1 MGRPRGR
8 RPYPWRVP
16 FATQPPATTASAERA
31 GDVVR
36 VVRDAGELDA
46 LRDALLADAGAEP
59 LPDVDILRAVV
70 QTRDEVRH
78 PHVLVLERDGRTAAV
93 LLARL
98 EEARLAARFGYWT
111 LFRPR
116 LRSLTVATNAGA
128 GSDADQA
135 TLVHHLFGALRRG
148 EADVVQLQHAPVGS
162 ALHAAA
168 LAAAP
173 GWARQRFVP
182 RTAHWVIDVP
192 PTAEELHKAIPKSV
206 RDNLRRYSRKLA
218 REYGDRLEIRCY
230 EAPEHLDALLR
241 DVEAVA
247 AASYQRGL
255 GAGFDGSR
263 DAAFVRM
270 ALTDGWFRAWVLYLD
285 GQPCAFETG
294 YVSGTSVVIAAKGFD
309 PEHGRRHVGKV
320 LQLHILEAVSADP
333 VLRTVDFGFGDAEYK
348 QRLANRSWTDVD
360 LVVYGRT
367 PRGVFALIGRTAIL
381 AADRLGRRAAD
392 AFAGEGRLAGLKRRW
407 RSARTPAS

>member
-1 MGRPRGR
+1 L
-8 RPYPWRVP
+8 RVP
-16 FATQPPATTASAERA
+16 SATQTTATTTSGQRG

-36 VVRDAGELDA
+36 VVRDAAELDA
-46 LRDALLADAGAEP
+46 LREALLSDLGSGP
-59 LPDVDILRAVV
+59 LPDLDILRAVV
-70 QTRDEVRH
+70 ETRDDVRH
-78 PHVLVLERDGRTAAV
+78 PHVLLLERDGRTAAV

-98 EEARLAARFGYWT
+98 EEGALPARVGYWT

-116 LRSLTVATNAGA
+116 VRSLTVATNAGA
-128 GSDADQA
+128 GADADQA
-135 TLVHHLFGALRRG
+135 TLVGHLLGALRRG

-173 GWARQRFVP
+173 GWSRQRFVP

-230 EAPEHLDALLR
+230 DAPEHLDAVLG

-255 GAGFDGSR
+255 GAGFDAER
-263 DAAFVRM
+263 DAPFVRM
-270 ALTDGWFRAWVLYLD
+270 ALVDGWFRAWVLYLD
-285 GQPCAFETG
+285 GKPCAFETG

-320 LQLHILEAVSADP
+320 LQLHILESISADP
-333 VLRTVDFGFGDAEYK
+333 VLQTVDFGFGDADYK
-348 QRLANRSWTDVD
+348 QRLANRDWIDVD
-360 LVVYGRT
+360 LVFYGRT
-367 PRGVFALIGRTAIL
+367 PRGLFALAGRTAIL
-381 AADRLGRRAAD
+381 AADRVARRAAD
-392 AFAGEGRLAGLKRRW
+392 QFAGEGRLAQLKRRW